1 MINQAQFEKGM
12 QELSYLDSK
21 IKEMTR
27 TKKLIESELQS
38 VLFQELENKN
48 LKFIEVD
55 TTSGAANLA
64 YKNKL
69 TIDDFSMLQGL
80 FGDMVFS
87 KVKREIEEKIKFSS
101 KDFEQAIIALYQGNF
116 KEHNLDELLSGLG
129 LDEKQKKTALKK
141 LKGDY
146 IKDKE
151 LLESMGAQDD
161 DLEEELD
168 IIKEHKNWELVSRF
182 FGTDEVDLEKLKR
195 AIFVEEILAFGTKFK
210 DKSDDE
216 SAM

>member
-195 AIFVEEILAFGTKFK
+195 AIFVEEILAFGTKFE
-210 DKSDDE
+210 DKSDE

>member
-21 IKEMTR
+21 I
-27 TKKLIESELQS
+27 
-38 VLFQELENKN
+38 
-48 LKFIEVD
+48 
-55 TTSGAANLA
+55 
-64 YKNKL
+64 
-69 TIDDFSMLQGL
+69 
-80 FGDMVFS
+80 
-87 KVKREIEEKIKFSS
+87 
-101 KDFEQAIIALYQGNF
+101 

-210 DKSDDE
+210 DKSDE
-216 SAM
+216 STM

>member
-210 DKSDDE
+210 DKSDE

>member
-69 TIDDFSMLQGL
+69 TIDDFGLLQVIC
-80 FGDMVFS
+80 GDMILS

-101 KDFEQAIIALYQGNF
+101 KEFEGAVIALYQGNY
-116 KEHNLDELLSGLG
+116 KEHNLDELLFSLG

-210 DKSDDE
+210 DKSDE
-216 SAM
+216 STM